1 MTTSSLTPDLEVD
14 IIAVGSGMGASC
26 AALAAQAQGLETVI
40 LEKSDVYGGGTTYS
54 YGIIWVGD
62 NHLEQS
68 LGIKDSREDAYDY
81 LHHLAAVNVGLSLRF
96 LIDCCGIGHC
106 RLLLAL
112 VHGCCMI
119 CEFPAN

>member
-26 AALAAQAQGLETVI
+26 AALAAQSQGLETVI

-68 LGIKDSREDAYDY
+68 L
-81 LHHLAAVNVGLSLRF
+81 LR
-96 LIDCCGIGHC
+96 
-106 RLLLAL
+106 RT
-112 VHGCCMI
+112 MK
-119 CEFPAN
+119 